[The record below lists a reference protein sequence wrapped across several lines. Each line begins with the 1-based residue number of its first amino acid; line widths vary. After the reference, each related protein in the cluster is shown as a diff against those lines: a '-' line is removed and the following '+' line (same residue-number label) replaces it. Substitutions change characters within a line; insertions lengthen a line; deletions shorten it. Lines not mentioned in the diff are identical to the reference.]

1 MTVKAAEK
9 AAKVVEKIEPVV
21 EDTLEVVET
30 LERIPK
36 LALNGTTKQQQIL
49 ILGFTAL
56 AGAAAATTVCISVF
70 KKRYQAKYAAIAD
83 QEIADA
89 RAFFQATSRKPE
101 LADLVKDV
109 EPKVDAAAKAFE
121 RYQSGGNAFV
131 SDEPTSVPDEVTHNI
146 FVEGKPMDEAFDY
159 EAEIALRSIDAPYII
174 SKDEYNQGEKDFD
187 QEELTYYEGDDVLA
201 DSKGKHIP
209 DTDDSVGDT
218 NLHRFGHGS
227 GDNNVLYVRNERL
240 ELDFVILKSM
250 GEYAKEVLGLR
261 HSDDHHGHRKTRRA
275 DWGDDG

>member
-1 MTVKAAEK
+1 MSAKAAEK
-9 AAKVVEKIEPVV
+9 AAKVAEKIEPVV
-21 EDTLEVVET
+21 EDTFVVVET

-49 ILGFTAL
+49 ILAFTAL
-56 AGAAAATTVCISVF
+56 GGAAAATAVCVTVF

-89 RAFFQATSRKPE
+89 RSFFQATSRKPE
-101 LADLVKDV
+101 LSDLVAELPVDS
-109 EPKVDAAAKAFE
+109 KVDAAANAFT
-121 RYQSGGNAFV
+121 RYQTGAHASPV
-131 SDEPTSVPDEVTHNI
+131 DDESTTHNI
-146 FVEGKPMDEAFDY
+146 FVEGKPMDEGFDY

-174 SKDEYNQGEKDFD
+174 SKDEYNQGEKEFD

-209 DTDDSVGDT
+209 DTDDSVGDA

-227 GDNNVLYVRNERL
+227 GDNNILYVRNERL

-261 HSDDHHGHRKTRRA
+261 HSDEHHGPRKARRS